1 MKKSKKKAFV
11 FYQERWVRV
20 ESLDDLIHDIIQ
32 VVADR
37 YVRQERIVS
46 ITLFPRERRVWFQ
59 EHHFEMISLI
69 FYPIYQILRQ
79 SIFGVTLLLFLD
91 MIIPPAWDDY
101 SRVSPISFYFRMVC
115 KKIEFFCAF
124 S

>member
-1 MKKSKKKAFV
+1 M
-11 FYQERWVRV
+11 
-20 ESLDDLIHDIIQ
+20 ESLDDLIHDIVQ
-32 VVADR
+32 AVADR
-37 YVRQERIVS
+37 CVRQERIVS
-46 ITLFPRERRVWFQ
+46 ITLFPRNRQVWFQ
-59 EHHFEMISLI
+59 EHHFEMISVV

-79 SIFGVTLLLFLD
+79 SEFGVTLLLFVN